1 MFLIVKNGSTFA
13 VLLKLKKEIMKT
25 IKKNLLAIL
34 LFVSVATFAN
44 TNVTFD
50 NVNRVTVAFDAV
62 KKGHSLTIN
71 DVNGVSIYKETIKNS
86 GNFSRTYNLTAL
98 EDGNYTAEL
107 SKDFETIIKPF
118 TIKNETAIFI
128 AEKERT
134 LFMPIIRAEEN
145 MILLSKYNFIE
156 SEIHVKIKIY
166 FEGDLI
172 HTENVKS
179 SHLLNRVYR
188 LAKEQKGNYTIVVN
202 TDGRTYE
209 KKFNI

>member
-1 MFLIVKNGSTFA
+1 MFFKLVSGFTFA

-25 IKKNLLAIL
+25 IKKNSIALL
-34 LFVSVATFAN
+34 LFVSVANFAN
-44 TNVTFD
+44 TNITFD
-50 NVNRVTVAFDAV
+50 NLSRVTVAFTAV
-62 KKGHSLTIN
+62 KKGHSLTIK
-71 DVNGVSIYKETIKNS
+71 DVNGISIYKESIKNS
-86 GNFSRTYNLTAL
+86 GDFSRTYDLTAL

-107 SKDFETIIKPF
+107 SKDFEIIIKPF
-118 TIKNETAIFI
+118 TVKNGTAIFI

-145 MILLSKYNFIE
+145 IILLSKYNFIE
-156 SEIHVKIKIY
+156 SEMDVKIY

-179 SHLLNRVYR
+179 NHLLSRVYR

-202 TDGRTYE
+202 TDGKTYE
-209 KKFNI
+209 KKFTI